1 MKNNHLQAFW
11 KHPWTVV
18 ACNILLVMVLYT
30 ILRLFC
36 YYMDRVIFP
45 NIDTPHLI
53 EILLGGMRFDL
64 TAILYLSS
72 LYIIGSLL
80 PVPAAWREN

>member
-1 MKNNHLQAFW
+1 MNKLLTFW
-11 KHPWTVV
+11 RHPWTVA
-18 ACNILLVMVLYT
+18 ACNILLMIVIYTVL
-30 ILRLFC
+30 RVFC

-45 NIDTPHLI
+45 NIDTAHLI

-72 LYIIGSLL
+72 ALY
-80 PVPAAWREN
+80 A